1 MEIIKRNNEYEKEL
15 KEQRKKFNHF
25 IENSMPNVR
34 FNFKP
39 SKLWILILTIYK
51 AIYSTKVEISRLEQ
65 CLVKIF

>member
-39 SKLWILILTIYK
+39 SKL
-51 AIYSTKVEISRLEQ
+51 
-65 CLVKIF
+65 